1 MHKHA
6 LGEKSFDL
14 RVSHLPDGWH
24 CPQIGYSATLEA
36 LPAKLSTTCS
46 STSPRINKRVD
57 SFVRLGLRP
66 VMREKLPPKT
76 GVERSKHISSKL
88 EYHFA
93 KWVSPSSIG
102 SILEIGASSL
112 LAMALYR
119 SSSETVQ
126 KHSKANRSRAVTRF
140 LHNSSWQAEDT
151 CTNFFPPCNT
161 YINKNNFVVI
171 LGHET
176 RHILNASGT
185 ENTFDEKTCALQY
198 CFPPK
203 LHARR
208 LDLEKTLNGGKCSLQ
223 TSNIGFCSSPSFS
236 QAHVYS
242 LSRHLSTKKFTG
254 F

>member
-6 LGEKSFDL
+6 LGKKSFDL
-14 RVSHLPDGWH
+14 RVSHLRAGWH

-36 LPAKLSTTCS
+36 LRAKLSTTCS

-76 GVERSKHISSKL
+76 GVERLKHISSKL

-126 KHSKANRSRAVTRF
+126 KHSKANRSIGQSHGFSTTQVDKLKT
-140 LHNSSWQAEDT
+140 HTPISS
-151 CTNFFPPCNT
+151 
-161 YINKNNFVVI
+161 
-171 LGHET
+171 
-176 RHILNASGT
+176 
-185 ENTFDEKTCALQY
+185 
-198 CFPPK
+198 
-203 LHARR
+203 
-208 LDLEKTLNGGKCSLQ
+208 
-223 TSNIGFCSSPSFS
+223 
-236 QAHVYS
+236 
-242 LSRHLSTKKFTG
+242 HLAIRISTKTTLW
-254 F
+254 